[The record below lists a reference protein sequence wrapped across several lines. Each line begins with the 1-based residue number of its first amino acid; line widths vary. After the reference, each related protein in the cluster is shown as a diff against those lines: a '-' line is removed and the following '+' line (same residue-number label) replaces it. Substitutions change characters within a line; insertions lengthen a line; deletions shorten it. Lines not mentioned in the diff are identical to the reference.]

1 MLIAAVSILLGQI
14 QIQDK
19 IFAYNTSTERWWH
32 ATCVVCLSR
41 WQRSRKKRCWWFA
54 NNLKIKLT
62 QHSKLSAMI
71 HVIFNLC
78 RSDLLFIFYV
88 FSFLAF
94 TLRKILIPILSSRSV
109 VNVFLLLLLL
119 FSLIFSS
126 SVVAHLSSGRFWSAS
141 AIPHSNHEE
150 DAALMSIAN
159 CKKKFI
165 GIKLVELRFQEIM
178 RLVTSFMFI
187 FCCAVWIQILIKLD
201 DSIQLWLHQIQWNHN
216 KSSAQKVQAPN

>member
-109 VNVFLLLLLL
+109 VNVF
-119 FSLIFSS
+119 F
-126 SVVAHLSSGRFWSAS
+126 VVVVVLSHL
-141 AIPHSNHEE
+141 
-150 DAALMSIAN
+150 
-159 CKKKFI
+159 
-165 GIKLVELRFQEIM
+165 
-178 RLVTSFMFI
+178 FI
-187 FCCAVWIQILIKLD
+187 FCRRTSIIGSILISVRYTTQQPWRGRGVDEHCKLQKK
-201 DSIQLWLHQIQWNHN
+201 IHWNQIGRIEISRNH
-216 KSSAQKVQAPN
+216 APGDEFHVHFLLCCMNSNSY